1 MNNNL
6 HFLTREE
13 ITEKLKSMKVGE
25 NNILP
30 IKTFSFIVE
39 NRDYNPETFSQNI
52 EDTEERI
59 DEWKEIY
66 EEIQKPGFDFIWNNT
81 LRNLPRNS
89 DAWLDNHTKICPVKM
104 RGFAMYASSI
114 THEDGTRDYYSEE
127 IVDKIVSWAEK
138 NGAIIDFC

>member
-1 MNNNL
+1 MSNKL

-39 NRDYNPETFSQNI
+39 NRDYNPETFSQKI

-66 EEIQKPGFDFIWNNT
+66 EEIQKPGFDFI
-81 LRNLPRNS
+81 
-89 DAWLDNHTKICPVKM
+89 
-104 RGFAMYASSI
+104 
-114 THEDGTRDYYSEE
+114 
-127 IVDKIVSWAEK
+127 
-138 NGAIIDFC
+138 